1 LPWEGARKWRL
12 NYEVTDIGPHL
23 LKLLE
28 NVTGVRFQK
37 TGVHFSVQKTQKELM
52 KPKQTIQTN
61 ENHTA
66 DMMQGHPV
74 TDNGSS

>member
-37 TGVHFSVQKTQKELM
+37 TGVNVCSFLCTENTKRTDEA
-52 KPKQTIQTN
+52 QTN
-61 ENHTA
+61 HT
-66 DMMQGHPV
+66 DK
-74 TDNGSS
+74 